1 MPLQDRAEFRAW
13 LVRREAEDRDA
24 GRGGPADGCAH
35 CGATADEQE
44 LHGESCI
51 VCLAEQFGI
60 ESTEERIAALV
71 RAFIAAAV
79 SEPREGFVRLFQN
92 RLWALDEVMD
102 AAVPRT

>member
-13 LVRREAEDRDA
+13 LARREAEDRDA
-24 GRGGPADGCAH
+24 GRGGPADVCAH
-35 CGATADEQE
+35 CGTTADQEE

-60 ESTEERIAALV
+60 ESTEERIAGLV
-71 RAFIAAAV
+71 RAFIALAV
-79 SEPREGFVRLFQN
+79 NEPPDGFVRLFQN
-92 RLWALDEVMD
+92 GLWALDEVID